1 METRILTMTKNEIE
15 MINIIRNSKEP
26 KKVADYFFNLILDY
40 LRINAPS
47 QEMPVDVP
55 QESA

>member
-1 METRILTMTKNEIE
+1 MTKNEIE